1 MNCPKC
7 GEEIGIDDAVPKG
20 VIRKM
25 LQDEIDRADTT
36 EDKLRGIDL
45 LSKLEGYTGPGLKRD
60 PKKIGVFI
68 VQESTLR
75 KGPGKNVEG
84 EPPKSA

>member
-1 MNCPKC
+1 M
-7 GEEIGIDDAVPKG
+7 EEAVPKSI
-20 VIRKM
+20 IRKM
-25 LQDEIDRADTT
+25 INDQIEEAESS
-36 EDKLRGIDL
+36 EDKLRAIDL

-84 EPPKSA
+84 ELPKST